1 MSLAATSFPALG
13 TTAVVAVAEPHG
25 LDRARRVLADHL
37 HAIDEACSRFRSDSE
52 LVRLNAGS
60 GRPVAVSS
68 LLFEAV
74 RVSLDVARLT
84 DGLVDPTLGANLR
97 LAGYDRT
104 FAEVRLRGGFTASF
118 PPVAGWRSVGLD
130 EERSTVRAP
139 AGVELDLGATAKA
152 FAADRAAAAA
162 TAAAGCG
169 VLVALGGDVAVAGP
183 PPAGGWPVRIAD
195 DHAAPLDGPGPVV
208 AISAGG
214 IASSSTRIRRWAT
227 SGGELHHILDPRT
240 GRPAETPWRTIS
252 AAAAS
257 CVAANAASTA
267 AVVLGD
273 AAPSWLAAHGVPA
286 RLVAGDG
293 RVASV
298 NGWPAEGP

>member
-1 MSLAATSFPALG
+1 MTPELA
-13 TTAVVAVAEPHG
+13 
-25 LDRARRVLADHL
+25 
-37 HAIDEACSRFRSDSE
+37 
-52 LVRLNAGS
+52 RLNAAS
-60 GRPVAVSS
+60 GRPGAVSP

-84 DGLVDPTLGANLR
+84 
-97 LAGYDRT
+97 AGWSTRRSGRISASRATTAT

-214 IASSSTRIRRWAT
+214 IASSSTQIRRWAT

-240 GRPAETPWRTIS
+240 GRPAETPWRTVS

-257 CVAANAASTA
+257 CVDGERRQHRRGRPRRCRAGVARRARACRRGSSPATA
-267 AVVLGD
+267 GS
-273 AAPSWLAAHGVPA
+273 P
-286 RLVAGDG
+286 R
-293 RVASV
+293 
-298 NGWPAEGP
+298 